1 MDKSQDWPDIPGA
14 KEYYVEVIK
23 ANEMIEKAYEVMEMQ
38 FFAAY
43 GGCTRGYS
51 SERKVA
57 EAPSKEVGEAI
68 AKEKNATKEST
79 ERTSFYYYV
88 KEKK

>member
-1 MDKSQDWPDIPGA
+1 MDKSQSYPDIPGA
-14 KEYYVEVIK
+14 AEYYGEVIK
-23 ANEMIEKAYEVMEMQ
+23 PSEVVAKAFEVIEMQ

-57 EAPSKEVGEAI
+57 EASSKEAGEVI
-68 AKEKNATKEST
+68 AKKLMSDRGIGSA
-79 ERTSFYYYV
+79 FYYYV
-88 KEKK
+88 KEAK

>member
-1 MDKSQDWPDIPGA
+1 MDKSQGYPDIPGA
-14 KEYYVEVIK
+14 AEYYCEVIK
-23 ANEMIEKAYEVMEMQ
+23 PSEMITKAFEVIEMQ

-57 EAPSKEVGEAI
+57 EASTKEVAEQI
-68 AKEKNATKEST
+68 AKKWST
-79 ERTSFYYYV
+79 DRGIAAPFYYYT
-88 KEKK
+88 KEAK

>member
-1 MDKSQDWPDIPGA
+1 MDKSQSYPDIPGA
-14 KEYYVEVIK
+14 AEYYGEVIK
-23 ANEMIEKAYEVMEMQ
+23 PSEMVAKAFEVIEMQ

-57 EAPSKEVGEAI
+57 EAESKEAAEMI
-68 AKEKNATKEST
+68 AKAKMT
-79 ERTSFYYYV
+79 ERGIGSAFYYYT
-88 KEKK
+88 KEAK

>member
-1 MDKSQDWPDIPGA
+1 MDKSQCFPDIPGA
-14 KEYYVEVIK
+14 AEYYSEVIK
-23 ANEMIEKAYEVMEMQ
+23 PSEMVKTAFEVIEMQ
-38 FFAAY
+38 FYGAY

-57 EAPSKEVGEAI
+57 EATTESVAKEI
-68 AKEKNATKEST
+68 AKKYTTDRGISAPY
-79 ERTSFYYYV
+79 YYYV